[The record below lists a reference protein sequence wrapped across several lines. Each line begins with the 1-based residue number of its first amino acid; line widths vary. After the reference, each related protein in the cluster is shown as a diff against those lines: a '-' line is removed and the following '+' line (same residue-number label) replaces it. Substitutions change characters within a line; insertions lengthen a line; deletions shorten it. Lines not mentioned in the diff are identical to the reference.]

1 MTDIATLEQQVADLT
16 STVKAQALTI
26 NFLSVQVQNL
36 YLRLQLPAVDMTAIG
51 GVNPRTETGMGAF
64 ISPDKTPYL

>member
-1 MTDIATLEQQVADLT
+1 MTDTTALERQVNDLT

-36 YLRLQLPAVDMTAIG
+36 YLRLQLQPVSMSAVGEA
-51 GVNPRTETGMGAF
+51 NPRTETGMGAF